1 MEQLIMRPRIY
12 AFDTCR
18 EFASAFDLGREDLV
32 LTNRFLYEP
41 YFSQLGLEVHTI
53 YQEAYGTGEPS
64 DVMVERI
71 LKDAGEIGPY
81 RRIIAIGGGTVI
93 DIAKVLAVSDGEG
106 VDDLY
111 DKAPDLEKKRELI
124 IIPTTCGTGSEVTN
138 ISILNRTRLGTK
150 MGLVGPAM
158 YADAA
163 VLIPQLLE
171 GLPLSLIHI

>member
-1 MEQLIMRPRIY
+1 MEQLIMQPRIY

-41 YFSQLGLEVHTI
+41 HFSQLGLEVHTI

-64 DVMVERI
+64 DVMVESI

-93 DIAKVLAVSDGEG
+93 DIAKAMAVAERGT
-106 VDDLY
+106 
-111 DKAPDLEKKRELI
+111 AW
-124 IIPTTCGTGSEVTN
+124 TTCTTPCPIWRGVMSW
-138 ISILNRTRLGTK
+138 
-150 MGLVGPAM
+150 
-158 YADAA
+158 
-163 VLIPQLLE
+163 
-171 GLPLSLIHI
+171 